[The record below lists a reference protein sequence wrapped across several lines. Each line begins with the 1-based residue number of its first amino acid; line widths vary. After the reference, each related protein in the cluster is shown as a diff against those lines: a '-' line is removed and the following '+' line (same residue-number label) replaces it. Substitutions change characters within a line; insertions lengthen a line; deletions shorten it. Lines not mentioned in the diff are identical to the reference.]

1 MSGAEG
7 MSGKLQT
14 LFAAISMAASL
25 LVYVV
30 NQQTRSTVVE
40 MKVEMLDRMERI
52 RLQNDVIYPRRENL
66 DALERRVSNLEVW
79 NARSAKR

>member
-1 MSGAEG
+1 

-30 NQQTRSTVVE
+30 NQQTRSAVVE